1 MPHRSMQRTVA
12 TTLVGTVLILC
23 SGLPAAAAA
32 ASLEGRVLAGTDGGA
47 RSGVVVMLVDE
58 VTKATYRS
66 PSTNDSGAFRIEGAA
81 PGTYR
86 VLVDAPEGTFLA
98 AQDVSVRPGAN
109 RPVSLTLKGKQ
120 GAPPPTAPAPAP
132 APPAPSAGGL
142 QTWEK
147 WLIAGGIAVGALL
160 VVNEVTEDEKS
171 ASAF

>member
-1 MPHRSMQRTVA
+1 MQRTVA
-12 TTLVGTVLILC
+12 TTLAGSLLLLC

-32 ASLEGRVLAGTDGGA
+32 ASLEGRVLAGSDGGA

-66 PSTNDSGAFRIEGAA
+66 PSTNETGAFRIEGAA

-98 AQDVSVRPGAN
+98 ARDVSVRPGAN

-120 GAPPPTAPAPAP
+120 GAPPPTAPAP

-160 VVNEVTEDEKS
+160 VVNEVTQDEES